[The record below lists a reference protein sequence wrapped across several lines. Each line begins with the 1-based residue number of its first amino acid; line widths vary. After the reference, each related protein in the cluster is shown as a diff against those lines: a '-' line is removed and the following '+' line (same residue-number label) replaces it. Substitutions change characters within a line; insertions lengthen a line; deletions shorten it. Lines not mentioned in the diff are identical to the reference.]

1 MNIAVRFAAVLV
13 GASLVAGCTSM
24 SEGEFNTVHAYLG
37 SPAAKRS
44 AINECITDERATS
57 QADKNNLS
65 ALMNVSPAIYETA
78 FCNRLV
84 NALANGKITYADYRK
99 MLSPSADNSKL
110 IKILQGRY

>member
-1 MNIAVRFAAVLV
+1 MRFAAVLV
-13 GASLVAGCTSM
+13 GTSLVAGCTSM
-24 SEGEFNTVHAYLG
+24 SEGEFTTMHAGLG
-37 SPAAKRS
+37 SPAAKRYV
-44 AINECITDERATS
+44 INECVADERATS
-57 QADKNNLS
+57 KADKNNLS
-65 ALMNVSPAIYETA
+65 ALMNVSPARYETA

>member
-1 MNIAVRFAAVLV
+1 MNIAMRFAAVLV
-13 GASLVAGCTSM
+13 GTSLVAGCTSM
-24 SEGEFNTVHAYLG
+24 SEGEFSTMHAGLG
-37 SPAAKRS
+37 SPAAKRYV
-44 AINECITDERATS
+44 INECVADERATS

-65 ALMNVSPAIYETA
+65 ALMNVSPARYETA
-78 FCNRLV
+78 FCSRLV

>member
-1 MNIAVRFAAVLV
+1 MNIAMRFAAVLV
-13 GASLVAGCTSM
+13 GASLLAGCTSM
-24 SEGEFNTVHAYLG
+24 SESEFNTLPVTLG

-44 AINECITDERATS
+44 VINECVADERTTS
-57 QADKNNLS
+57 QSDKNNLS
-65 ALMNVSPAIYETA
+65 ALMNVSPARYETA
-78 FCNRLV
+78 FCNRLF

>member
-1 MNIAVRFAAVLV
+1 MNIAMRFAAVLV

-24 SEGEFNTVHAYLG
+24 SEGEFTTMHADLG
-37 SPAAKRS
+37 SPAAKRYV
-44 AINECITDERATS
+44 INECVADERATS

-65 ALMNVSPAIYETA
+65 ALMNVSPARYETA

>member
-1 MNIAVRFAAVLV
+1 MNIAMRFAAVLV
-13 GASLVAGCTSM
+13 GTSLVAGCTSM
-24 SEGEFNTVHAYLG
+24 SEGEFTTMHAGLG
-37 SPAAKRS
+37 SPAAKRYV
-44 AINECITDERATS
+44 INECVADERATS

-65 ALMNVSPAIYETA
+65 ALMNVSPARYETA

>member
-1 MNIAVRFAAVLV
+1 MNIAIRFAVVVV
-13 GASLVAGCTSM
+13 GMSLVAGCTSM
-24 SEGEFNTVHAYLG
+24 TEGEFETMHAGLG

-44 AINECITDERATS
+44 VINDCVADQRATPQS
-57 QADKNNLS
+57 DKNNLS
-65 ALMNVSPAIYETA
+65 ALMNVSPARYETA
-78 FCNRLV
+78 FCNRLL

>member
-1 MNIAVRFAAVLV
+1 MNIAMRFAAAVV
-13 GASLVAGCTSM
+13 GTSLVAGCTSM
-24 SEGEFNTVHAYLG
+24 SEGEFTTMHAGLG
-37 SPAAKRS
+37 SPAAKRYV
-44 AINECITDERATS
+44 INECVADERATS

-65 ALMNVSPAIYETA
+65 ALMNVSPARYETA